1 MTHEARINDALK
13 QLGEE
18 FRLGMVQPEEYRSR
32 RRLLLE
38 SWNERDVTT
47 SPGSLRSL
55 PPHIPAKGSVPVAP
69 VAAPA
74 SKPKSKLLMIGIA
87 VTAIFAASAYLTFKP
102 KAASTA
108 PAAPAETAPA
118 TPALPPASPEVLAVR
133 KAAEDFL
140 LANAW
145 EQAPV
150 EALLE
155 QWRKLSADDRARAR
169 EEPALRTL
177 RFKLGQNLEAEA
189 QLVSPDAPAEDRQR
203 LELLSRFAEEL
214 DS

>member
-1 MTHEARINDALK
+1 MSHEARINEALK

-55 PPHIPAKGSVPVAP
+55 PPHIPAKGPAA
-69 VAAPA
+69 AAPA
-74 SKPKSKLLMIGIA
+74 AAPAGKFPKLVVIGIVVAA
-87 VTAIFAASAYLTFKP
+87 VFAASAYLTFRSKP
-102 KAASTA
+102 APVPAETPAAAA
-108 PAAPAETAPA
+108 PAA
-118 TPALPPASPEVLAVR
+118 PALPPASPQVLAVR

-145 EQAPV
+145 EQGPV
-150 EALLE
+150 DALLE
-155 QWRKLSADDRARAR
+155 QWRQLSSEDRARAR

-177 RFKLGQNLEAEA
+177 RFKLGENLEAEA
-189 QLVSPDAPAEDRQR
+189 QLVSPDAPSEDRQR
-203 LELLSRFAEEL
+203 LELLTRFAQEL
-214 DS
+214 DA

>member
-47 SPGSLRSL
+47 SPGSLKSL
-55 PPHIPAKGSVPVAP
+55 PPHIPAKGPV

-74 SKPKSKLLMIGIA
+74 AEPGKKTPKLVMIGIA
-87 VTAIFAASAYLTFKP
+87 VAAAFAASAYLTFRSK
-102 KAASTA
+102 SA
-108 PAAPAETAPA
+108 PVAAAPVEGAPA
-118 TPALPPASPEVLAVR
+118 TPVLPPASDEVLAAR

-145 EQAPV
+145 EQGPV

-155 QWRKLSADDRARAR
+155 QWRQLSFEDRARAR

-189 QLVSPDAPAEDRQR
+189 QLVAPDAPAEERQR
-203 LELLSRFAEEL
+203 LDLLTRFAQEL